1 MYLFFYSVMSDS
13 ATSRT
18 VACQAPLSMGF
29 PRRDYWSELPFPSSY
44 SHAYFLLYFP
54 LLLFQEGSQIFV
66 FSYLGLMVERERAGV
81 TWQPSL
87 KASGIRYSKSSLFEG
102 IGLGQSKE

>member
-1 MYLFFYSVMSDS
+1 MSCHFLLH
-13 ATSRT
+13 THM
-18 VACQAPLSMGF
+18 LI
-29 PRRDYWSELPFPSSY
+29 
-44 SHAYFLLYFP
+44 FLLYFP